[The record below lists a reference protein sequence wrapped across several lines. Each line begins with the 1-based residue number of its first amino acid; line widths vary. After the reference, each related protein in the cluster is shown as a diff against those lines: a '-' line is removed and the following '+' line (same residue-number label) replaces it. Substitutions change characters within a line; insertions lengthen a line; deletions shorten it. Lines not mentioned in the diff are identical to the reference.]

1 MTFQQKIREDM
12 TNAMRAKQEVRLS
25 TLRGVLSAFT
35 NELVAKKRKPTEL
48 LSDDEAVAVVRRLVK
63 QRKDSIEQ
71 FGKGGRED
79 LVQAEAAEM
88 KILEEYLPAQV
99 GDGEITKIVKTKMA
113 QLKIVDKSKAGAL
126 ISAVMKELKGQA
138 DGSSVK
144 KIIDGLLAKIQQ

>member
-88 KILEEYLPAQV
+88 KILEEYLPVQV
-99 GDGEITKIVKTKMA
+99 GNDEITKIVKTKMA
-113 QLKIVDKSKAGAL
+113 QLSIVDKSKASAL
-126 ISAVMKELKGQA
+126 ISTVMKELKGQA

-144 KIIDGLLAKIQQ
+144 KIIDDLLAK

>member
-1 MTFQQKIREDM
+1 M

>member
-126 ISAVMKELKGQA
+126 ISAVMKELKGQT